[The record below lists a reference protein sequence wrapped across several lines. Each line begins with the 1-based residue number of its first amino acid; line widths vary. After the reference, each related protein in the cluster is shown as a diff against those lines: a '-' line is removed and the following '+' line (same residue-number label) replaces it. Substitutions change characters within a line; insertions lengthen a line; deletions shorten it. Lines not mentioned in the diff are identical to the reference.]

1 MSNPKNTMAKEATT
15 YTKEI
20 NQSVYNKLNFD
31 DEKEVEFS
39 KRGLIDAPE
48 HLELVDG
55 NGKVVWSQKAYEFV
69 DGCCPDTANPSLW
82 RHTYMNHQY
91 GLFKV
96 NDKIYQVRGYDMANL
111 TVVKGDTGWIV
122 FDPLLTIE
130 CSRAAM
136 DLVDKNL
143 GKFPI
148 KAIIISHSHIDHY
161 GGIKGIVS
169 QEELADPNLSIED
182 QVASG
187 KIPLIVSEGFVEYAV
202 SENVNALNAMS
213 RRAGYMYGAFLDKG
227 PKDSL
232 AIGIGMGQS
241 LGVLSF
247 LNPTFEIT
255 HTGETV
261 WVDGVEMVF
270 QMTPGSEAPTEMNTY
285 FPQMKALWMA
295 ENCTGTLHNL
305 YTIRG
310 AQVRDGNIWAKYIL
324 ESMSLYGKDLEV
336 IFQSHN
342 WPHWGNEEANQYML
356 NTAAMY
362 KFIND
367 QTLMYINQGYT
378 PNEIARLIHL
388 PDKLSKVWY
397 TRQYYG
403 TLIHNSKAVY
413 QKYMGW
419 YDANPIH
426 LNELA
431 PSMKAK
437 KFVEYFGD
445 TDKVLELAK
454 QDYDK
459 GEYQWVAEVTNML
472 VFADANNVKARQLCA
487 DAMEQLGYQAESGI
501 WRNAYLAGAYE
512 LRYGKITDNSKRATE
527 TPDAL
532 MAMSLVMIFEYM
544 GILVDANKAEDE
556 DMVINFNIIDQEK
569 KCAIHLF
576 NGVLL
581 YFEDTHLDGAVS
593 EVSCYKNQLLHI
605 VFQNYEKIKSD
616 LQVKGDLEVLVKLAT
631 YMQPFDFFF
640 NIIED

>member
-1 MSNPKNTMAKEATT
+1 MSNPKNTMAKEATS

-20 NQSVYNKLNFD
+20 NQSVYNKLDFD

-169 QEELADPNLSIED
+169 QEELADPSLSIEE

-261 WVDGVEMVF
+261 WIDGVEMVF

-472 VFADANNVKARQLCA
+472 VFADANNVKARHLCA

-544 GILVDANKAEDE
+544 GILVDANKAQDE

-581 YFEDTHLDGAVS
+581 YFEDTHLDGALS